1 MAEEHDQSKKCIE
14 CIVFVTEEFSNCRY
28 VLLCSQN
35 PGRLH
40 MHPTFLSPQREQ
52 YPDQHVCMLGC
63 FVVVRCRDSLAKC
76 CCYYC
81 CVKVAEHLSRSY
93 GDKSY
98 KVARLAQ
105 LTGKRWPVV
114 GRKLHDDFPYIEAEA
129 RTAFHSDWSKIF
141 VFMYFTFYL
150 KLLFHKCRV
159 RIVHTVTLVLLTG
172 LRHSILR
179 LYQT

>member
-1 MAEEHDQSKKCIE
+1 
-14 CIVFVTEEFSNCRY
+14 
-28 VLLCSQN
+28 
-35 PGRLH
+35 
-40 MHPTFLSPQREQ
+40 
-52 YPDQHVCMLGC
+52 MLGC